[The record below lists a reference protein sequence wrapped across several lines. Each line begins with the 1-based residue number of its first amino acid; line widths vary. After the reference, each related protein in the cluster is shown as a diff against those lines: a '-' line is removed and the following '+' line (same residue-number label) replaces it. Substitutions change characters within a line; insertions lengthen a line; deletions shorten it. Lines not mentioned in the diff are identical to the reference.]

1 MSTPDLLATIGV
13 SILLIGFLLQIMK
26 IINAQNSLF
35 SILNLIGAGL
45 AGISAYMIS
54 FTPFVILE
62 GVWVIVSLFNLV
74 QNLKQ
79 NNTHGT
85 T

>member
-1 MSTPDLLATIGV
+1 MSTPDLIATLGV

-26 IINAQNSLF
+26 IINAQSSVFSL
-35 SILNLIGAGL
+35 LNLLGAGL

-54 FTPFVILE
+54 FMPFVILE
-62 GVWVIVSLFNLV
+62 GVWVVVSIFNLV

-79 NNTHGT
+79 NHSRETK
-85 T
+85 